1 MNDVDIKNKRILLF
15 DFDGTLIET
24 ASGNTFATDL
34 TDMRIK
40 MDVVNKALDLMQENG
55 VKVFAI
61 VSNQGGVEAGFVS
74 GADIEAKIEYV
85 LRSVHDLAVK
95 RGIRGV
101 LYEKRLCY
109 SNDEQNPMRK
119 PNTGMIDDILMKC
132 KDTVMRGMNF
142 SQLKGCSLMVGD
154 ASGLPGQF
162 SDSDKVCAE
171 KAGVGACALASDLLM
186 GKVPAIVRCLSDYD
200 VWNKES
206 ELGWDTV
213 VAIQYAL
220 RSKIRLNVLI
230 ALSYL
235 YDHFK
240 EDMKDNEIDLIFY
253 DLAKEGRAIINYMAG
268 KNEQEVSAYSFEA
281 YVDEVKVVA
290 MNTTEFSS
298 KVFDSLTP
306 DWLDG
311 RKIKALMPFCIM
323 PGGKVRFSLYECVE
337 DSVDCCEVSKRFGGG
352 GHAGAAGFV
361 IDVSS
366 DQFKDFLESKKLL
379 SK

>member
-1 MNDVDIKNKRILLF
+1 MCNIMKVNKTAIVYHKSDLDGVVSAAIATMYENSKNKDVIYIPYSYEDDVKKVIDKVDECGVVYVLDVSFGADSKTIFKKWL
-15 DFDGTLIET
+15 DEGKSLMWIDHHKGIIEDSKT
-24 ASGNTFATDL
+24 W
-34 TDMRIK
+34 
-40 MDVVNKALDLMQENG
+40 
-55 VKVFAI
+55 
-61 VSNQGGVEAGFVS
+61 GFVVP
-74 GADIEAKIEYV
+74 G
-85 LRSVHDLAVK
+85 LRRV
-95 RGIRGV
+95 
-101 LYEKRLCY
+101 
-109 SNDEQNPMRK
+109 
-119 PNTGMIDDILMKC
+119 
-132 KDTVMRGMNF
+132 
-142 SQLKGCSLMVGD
+142 
-154 ASGLPGQF
+154 
-162 SDSDKVCAE
+162 
-171 KAGVGACALASDLLM
+171 GVGACALASDLLM

-213 VAIQYAL
+213 VAVQYAL

-240 EDMKDNEIDLIFY
+240 ENMKDNEVDLIFY

-298 KVFDSLTP
+298 KVFDSLTR

-352 GHAGAAGFV
+352 GHTGAAGFV

-366 DQFKDFLESKKLL
+366 YQFKDFIENHKLT
-379 SK
+379 SIQ

>member
-1 MNDVDIKNKRILLF
+1 MKVKKTAIVYHKSDL
-15 DFDGTLIET
+15 DGVVSAAI
-24 ASGNTFATDL
+24 ATMYEHSKD
-34 TDMRIK
+34 R
-40 MDVVNKALDLMQENG
+40 DVVYIPYSYEDDVKKVTSKVRDLDVVYVLDVSFGADSKTVFKKWLDEGKSLMWIDHHKGIIEDS
-55 VKVFAI
+55 KTW
-61 VSNQGGVEAGFVS
+61 GFVVP
-74 GADIEAKIEYV
+74 G
-85 LRSVHDLAVK
+85 LRRV
-95 RGIRGV
+95 
-101 LYEKRLCY
+101 
-109 SNDEQNPMRK
+109 
-119 PNTGMIDDILMKC
+119 
-132 KDTVMRGMNF
+132 
-142 SQLKGCSLMVGD
+142 
-154 ASGLPGQF
+154 
-162 SDSDKVCAE
+162 
-171 KAGVGACALASDLLM
+171 GVGACALAADLLM
-186 GKVPAIVRCLSDYD
+186 GKVPAVVRCLSDYD

-206 ELGWDTV
+206 GLGWDTV
-213 VAIQYAL
+213 VAVQYAL

-253 DLAKEGRAIINYMAG
+253 DLAKEGRAIISYMAG

-298 KVFDSLTP
+298 KVFDSLTR

-311 RKIKALMPFCIM
+311 RKIKALMTFCIM

-366 DQFKDFLESKKLL
+366 DQFKDFLENHKLT
-379 SK
+379 SIK